1 MSGEV
6 NSLSTQITN
15 LFILRNTSQS
25 DAIKTL
31 ALALV
36 EEAEY
41 PEDGT
46 STKSVLDEFRIE
58 VNRLI
63 KAKGLENAK

>member
-1 MSGEV
+1 MSSEV

-31 ALALV
+31 AAALV

-63 KAKGLENAK
+63 KEKGLENAK

>member
-1 MSGEV
+1 MSSEV

>member
-1 MSGEV
+1 MSDNV
-6 NSLSTQITN
+6 DSLSTQITN

-25 DAIKTL
+25 GAIKTL
-31 ALALV
+31 AAVLV

-46 STKSVLDEFRIE
+46 STKSVLDDFRVE

-63 KAKGLENAK
+63 KERGLQNAK

>member
-1 MSGEV
+1 MSDNV
-6 NSLSTQITN
+6 NSLVTQITN

-31 ALALV
+31 AAVLV

-46 STKSVLDEFRIE
+46 STKSVLDDFRSE

-63 KAKGLENAK
+63 KERGLQNAK

>member
-1 MSGEV
+1 MSSEV
-6 NSLSTQITN
+6 NYLSQQICN
-15 LFILRNTSQS
+15 LFIQRNVPQS

-31 ALALV
+31 ALALI
-36 EEAEY
+36 EEAEH

-46 STKSVLDEFRIE
+46 STKSVLDEFRHE

-63 KAKGLENAK
+63 KVKGLENAK

>member
-1 MSGEV
+1 MSSEV

-31 ALALV
+31 ALALI

>member
-1 MSGEV
+1 MSDNV
-6 NSLSTQITN
+6 NSLVTQITN

-25 DAIKTL
+25 DAVKTL
-31 ALALV
+31 AAVLV

-46 STKSVLDEFRIE
+46 STKSVLDDFRSE

-63 KAKGLENAK
+63 KERGLQNAK

>member
-25 DAIKTL
+25 NAIKTL
-31 ALALV
+31 ALALI

-41 PEDGT
+41 PEDGS
-46 STKSVLDEFRIE
+46 STKSVLDDFRIE